1 MDEVSRA
8 GDNAMAMK
16 LSLKGHSEHVLG
28 TEPSYE
34 QDWAEEDRARSISIP
49 EVNRQPISVEYRP
62 YAASSEKN
70 KLLSIGE
77 GVRFAGEVLE
87 ADSVV
92 LQGTAEGEIK
102 ARSLEISAT
111 GSLTGTVSA
120 DTMTVAGTF
129 SGDAL
134 VVGALNVASSGYID
148 GKISYGSLSVERGGV
163 VLGTLEQVKAV
174 SSKPTTADQASTPS
188 AAGLTL

>member
-1 MDEVSRA
+1 VDEVSRA

-16 LSLKGHSEHVLG
+16 LPLKGHSDRELG
-28 TEPSYE
+28 TEPSLK
-34 QDWAEEDRARSISIP
+34 QDWAGEDRAKSISIP

-77 GVRFAGEVLE
+77 GVRFAGKVLE

-134 VVGALNVASSGYID
+134 VVGALIVASSGYID

-174 SSKPTTADQASTPS
+174 PSKPTTADQASASS

>member
-1 MDEVSRA
+1 
-8 GDNAMAMK
+8 MAMK
-16 LSLKGHSEHVLG
+16 LPLKGHSDRELG
-28 TEPSYE
+28 TEPSLK
-34 QDWAEEDRARSISIP
+34 QDWAEEDRAKSISIP

-174 SSKPTTADQASTPS
+174 ASKPTTADQASTPS

>member
-1 MDEVSRA
+1 MDEVSWA

-16 LSLKGHSEHVLG
+16 LPLKGHSDRELG
-28 TEPSYE
+28 TEPTLK

-77 GVRFAGEVLE
+77 GVRFAGKVLE

-120 DTMTVAGTF
+120 ETMTVAGTF

-134 VVGALNVASSGYID
+134 VVGGLNVASSGYID
-148 GKISYGSLSVERGGV
+148 GKISYGTLSVERGGI

-188 AAGLTL
+188 AAKS